1 MTVKS
6 VEKEKNI
13 AKIQVEIGKEQFE
26 AAVQGAYLKA
36 RKNIML
42 PGFRKGKAPR
52 AMIER
57 MYGASVFYEDAINDI
72 FPEVYEAAISA
83 EKLQVVGM
91 PSVTNVDF
99 AEDGAVVL
107 TVETALYPEVTLGE
121 YKGIEV
127 PKTAVRITEAEV
139 EAEIDRMAQRNAR
152 ILTVEREAKMGDSVV
167 FDFEGFVDGVAFE
180 GGKAENHTLKL
191 GSGQFIPGFEEAL
204 VGAKAGEDRDVNVTF
219 PEAYDPKLAGKD
231 ATFKC
236 KIHEVKETIVPEKDD
251 EFVKDVSEFDT
262 MDELKKDIKARLKKD
277 REEAARAQF
286 ENDAVTAAAANM
298 TVDIPACMIDEQVD
312 KHMEQFA
319 YQLQMNGMSM
329 EDYAKMAGGNM
340 AAMRASMRPVAE
352 TTVRSNLLLCEVA
365 EKENLTVSDE
375 EITAEMQKVADQYGM
390 ELAKVQEALS
400 AEAVRSELKTR
411 KAVQFIADNA
421 KAVSAKKPAAKKEE
435 GETAEKKPAAK
446 KAPAKKAEGETA
458 EKKPAAKKAPAKKAE
473 GETTAKKAPAK
484 KPAAKKTEE

>member
-1 MTVKS
+1 MSVKS
-6 VEKEKNI
+6 VEKENNL
-13 AKIQVEIGKEQFE
+13 AKIQIEIGKEQFE

-36 RKNIML
+36 RKNIQI

-52 AMIER
+52 MIIEK
-57 MYGASVFYEDAINDI
+57 MYGTGVFHEDAINDI
-72 FPEVYEAAISA
+72 FPQVYGNAVSE

-91 PSVTNVDF
+91 PSVTGVDF
-99 AEDGAVVL
+99 QEDGSVVL
-107 TVETALYPEVTLGE
+107 TVESALYPQVTLGE

-127 PKTAVRITEAEV
+127 PKTTVRITEAEV
-139 EAEIDRMAQRNAR
+139 EAEIDRMAERNAR
-152 ILTVEREAKMGDSVV
+152 ILTVDREAKMGDSVV

-262 MDELKKDIKARLKKD
+262 MDELKKDIKARMKKE
-277 REEAARAQF
+277 REAEARAQF

-298 TVDIPACMIDEQVD
+298 TVEIPACMIEEQVD

-319 YQLQMNGMSM
+319 YQLQMNGMRM
-329 EDYAKMAGGNM
+329 EDYAKMTGGDMSALRN
-340 AAMRASMRPVAE
+340 SMRPMAE
-352 TTVRSNLLLCEVA
+352 TTVRANLLLCEVA
-365 EKENLTVSDE
+365 EQEGLTVSDAEVE
-375 EITAEMQKVADQYGM
+375 EELQKVADQYGM
-390 ELAKVQEALS
+390 ELDKVKAAVDSEV
-400 AEAVRSELKTR
+400 VRSDLKTR
-411 KAVQFIADNA
+411 KAVKFIADNA
-421 KAVSAKKPAAKKEE
+421 KGVSKS
-435 GETAEKKPAAK
+435 AAK
-446 KAPAKKAEGETA
+446 KAS
-458 EKKPAAKKAPAKKAE
+458 
-473 GETTAKKAPAK
+473 
-484 KPAAKKTEE
+484 AKKTEEKKTEE